1 MKIEKI
7 EKLKNGKY
15 KIIVN
20 GEEITTYDDLIL
32 KYGILFKKDIDS
44 NLYNNIIKENNYYD
58 IYNDALKFAMKKMRS
73 KKEMSDYLKKS
84 ELALD
89 EQKDILDKLINV
101 GVVNDLM
108 FTRAYINDKVLLSKE
123 GIGKIKKG
131 LITNG
136 IDSSIIEK
144 EIANIDEKEMYNK
157 LYKLVTKKLNSNHKY
172 SNTILKNK
180 IINEMIELGY
190 NKDDIISILDNNVID
205 DYDILLKEYNKVY
218 TRYSKKLSGCDLENK
233 IRQILYSKGFKYE
246 NIKKEDLI

>member
-84 ELALD
+84 ELSLD

-131 LITNG
+131 LIANG

-144 EIANIDEKEMYNK
+144 EIANIDKEEMHNK
-157 LYKLVTKKLNSNHKY
+157 LYKLIIKKINSNHKY

-218 TRYSKKLSGCDLENK
+218 TRYSKKLSGGDLENK